1 MVFKF
6 DNTLSLVVT
15 NVSRHDVDEALFKK
29 VFKDQH
35 IGEVSSVKFEER
47 PSKINKSF
55 YKATIHFDKWYDN
68 IISHNLQERLH
79 YNNNARIIFMD
90 PWHWNIIK
98 NREQQ
103 KAKKQE
109 KKNNRR
115 SLVTEIDWFK
125 KPLSSFAAPT
135 SPSKLNIKTIPF
147 TPSAPFKKAKPASEK
162 LCPSFV
168 SQHIPCAASPARPIM
183 PPPAYVPS
191 VAILEERIDKL
202 TKDVDHIKTI
212 LEVKQSNLFP
222 NNTIPNDY
230 SNYCAENGLYNSN
243 KKIKLEQET
252 EDLAN
257 SCVNSIFVGDDETYE
272 YNQHS
277 AATATNCANNV
288 FLGDDETYD
297 LNQDTKETSSKCAN
311 YVLDDAV
318 KVEDPEVNLA
328 DLEHLINIT
337 PYCEGCELLMQGL
350 GGENQLAHTCWQT
363 ANEYENEVASASETA
378 NEASETEN
386 EAYEV
391 VEEAEDAEEAYEVEE
406 ENEIPHTDDDI
417 CSCSDCIH
425 LRQENYYAHMNYV
438 NQARAYAY
446 YNYNAMLYNEL
457 RRRQLIMAYL
467 HNQQQQQV
475 NNYYNL

>member
-15 NVSRHDVDEALFKK
+15 NVNRHDLDEALFKK

-35 IGEVSSVKFEER
+35 IGEISSVKFEER
-47 PSKINKSF
+47 PSKNNKHF

-68 IISHNLQERLH
+68 IISRNFQERLYYH
-79 YNNNARIIFMD
+79 NNAHIVFID

-98 NREQQ
+98 NPKQQ

-125 KPLSSFAAPT
+125 KPLTPT

-147 TPSAPFKKAKPASEK
+147 TPSAPFKKAKLSSEK
-162 LCPSFV
+162 LCPSFMT
-168 SQHIPCAASPARPIM
+168 QHIPCAASPARPAM
-183 PPPAYVPS
+183 PPY
-191 VAILEERIDKL
+191 VAILEERLDKL
-202 TKDVDHIKTI
+202 TKDVEHINTI

-222 NNTIPNDY
+222 SNTIVSDY

-288 FLGDDETYD
+288 FLGDDETYE

-311 YVLDDAV
+311 YVLDDEVEVEDTDEV
-318 KVEDPEVNLA
+318 KVDDVVKIEDAEVNLA

-363 ANEYENEVASASETA
+363 ANEYENDVASVSETA
-378 NEASETEN
+378 DEASET
-386 EAYEV
+386 AYEV
-391 VEEAEDAEEAYEVEE
+391 VEEAEEAYEVEE

-417 CSCSDCIH
+417 CSCGDCIH

-457 RRRQLIMAYL
+457 RRRQMIMAYL
-467 HNQQQQQV
+467 QQQQQV